1 MKFLKKIVF
10 KISGP
15 ILSKTKKFK
24 NKHLGESCYIFGDG
38 STIKHFDL
46 SLFSDKISFS
56 LGYLPFHKNFSFLNC
71 KYCLLVEPYFF
82 YPFFRLP
89 SAFSKKMWRNN
100 IQKRYK
106 KFMYSSPKFNFFV
119 NLSNYLTLWK
129 SNIYFLFKELP
140 ESDSPFFKECVL
152 NNENI
157 FKGSLRFAISIA
169 IYMGFKEIYL
179 VGCDYTHQKNMSKH
193 WYEKG
198 EGLHIQQPDGYLKKF
213 FKIANKYIKITT
225 VTLDGKGQF
234 LESITY
240 KELKKKDPLYR
251 ENFHLIEK
259 ENLHLL
265 AEWPGYEIF

>member
-1 MKFLKKIVF
+1 MKLFKKIAL
-10 KISGP
+10 KISSP
-15 ILSKTKKFK
+15 ILSKITKFK
-24 NKHLGESCYIFGDG
+24 NKHHGESCYIFGDG
-38 STIKHFDL
+38 GTIKYFDL

-82 YPFFRLP
+82 YPFFSLP
-89 SAFSKKMWRNN
+89 HYSKKFWRNN

-106 KFMYSSPKFNFFV
+106 KFIHSSPNFNFFV

-129 SNIYFLFKELP
+129 SNIYFLFKVLP
-140 ESDSPFFKECVL
+140 ESNSPFFKECVL

-157 FKGSLRFAISIA
+157 FKGSLRSAISIA

-198 EGLHIQQPDGYLKKF
+198 EGLHIQQPNGYLKNF
-213 FKIANKYIKITT
+213 LKIANKYIKIIT

-240 KELKKKDPLYR
+240 KELKKKDALYR
-251 ENFHLIEK
+251 ENFNLIKK
-259 ENLHLL
+259 EDLDLL
-265 AEWPGYEIF
+265 AEWPGYTIY